1 MSGSRAFHAD
11 TNCDGV
17 VNAFDIDPFVLRLTA
32 GEPPTT
38 YCALYCSEEDCACAS
53 LDGLGGGAGF
63 AAEGAGTSAGELAG
77 MFAVYV
83 AAERLPVI
91 IDAAEQVAA
100 HLGDTPRGDFWR
112 AVLAELE

>member
-11 TNCDGV
+11 TNCDGL
-17 VNAFDIDPFVLRLTA
+17 VNAFDIDPFALRLTA
-32 GEPPTT
+32 LAT
-38 YCALYCSEEDCACAS
+38 YCASYCAEEDCACAG

-63 AAEGAGTSAGELAG
+63 AAEGAGASAGELAG

-112 AVLAELE
+112 AVLAELQ